1 MTVDEIVRETR
12 QWPASQVKALVDALK
27 VEPGSA
33 VSTTNTDAVTRLC
46 ILSEKI
52 GAIWDD
58 AKLDIATEQ
67 MIASLRESRSRR
79 E

>member
-12 QWPASQVKALVDALK
+12 QWPASQVKALVDALQAAGPDISK
-27 VEPGSA
+27 TGA
-33 VSTTNTDAVTRLC
+33 DAVTRLRS
-46 ILSEKI
+46 LSEKI
-52 GAIWDD
+52 DVVWSD
-58 AKLDIATEQ
+58 AKLEITTEQ